1 MTMMT
6 VWDVQQEEH
15 LGRQREDMG
24 RSQGDLAE
32 TLLEVYWDID
42 FRTCRFTEYLLSNK
56 AFLVNTTTMLAKQN
70 EGTGGVTRAIMYR

>member
-1 MTMMT
+1 MMT

-32 TLLEVYWDID
+32 TLLEVHWDID
-42 FRTCRFTEYLLSNK
+42 FRTCRFMEYLWSNK